1 MHRTRTID
9 YAVVLSGEGEGEPPK
24 ADVPAKPRRARPEAS
39 LRPCRQWPRAS
50 KYRNAQEGRY
60 DHNMVALAGHG
71 PGALR
76 GRACCSPYRPC
87 PLVLNSRSRRRRD
100 ASRSR
105 WATARRATLRAQFCS
120 TVAPARRGCCSA

>member
-60 DHNMVALAGHG
+60 DHNMVALAGHDRVLCGEG
-71 PGALR
+71 PAARLID
-76 GRACCSPYRPC
+76 RAR
-87 PLVLNSRSRRRRD
+87 
-100 ASRSR
+100 
-105 WATARRATLRAQFCS
+105 
-120 TVAPARRGCCSA
+120 